1 MKSGRIESMGGLWSA
16 RLAPLG
22 IAMRPSLSILLV
34 AAACAVT
41 SPASAGVKVLL
52 KTRTYAVTGET
63 GMDLVR
69 AMGRTGPMQ
78 GFMTRSI
85 AQTTYT
91 VDWSFVTRT
100 AGRACRIVRA
110 DPTLHLTYT
119 YPRTGEL
126 PPPLA
131 KRWRTFMAGTRR
143 HERVHGAIAIEMVS
157 DAARKVAGMTLADDP
172 FCRRVRADAHRRI
185 EGVKAG
191 YEARQEAFDRK
202 EHGPGGRVEK
212 LVNALIARP

>member
-1 MKSGRIESMGGLWSA
+1 M
-16 RLAPLG
+16 RLIRS
-22 IAMRPSLSILLV
+22 IAMPAMALLAMASP
-34 AAACAVT
+34 AAAA
-41 SPASAGVKVLL
+41 VKVVV
-52 KTRTYAVTGET
+52 KTKTYVVSGET
-63 GMDLVR
+63 GMDLVK

-100 AGRACRIVRA
+100 TGRACRIVRA

-119 YPRTGEL
+119 YPKTGEL

-143 HERVHGAIAIEMVS
+143 HERVHGAIAIDMVS

-172 FCRRVRADAHRRI
+172 FCRRLRADAHRRI
-185 EGVKAG
+185 DGIKAG
-191 YEARQEAFDRK
+191 YEARQVAFDRR

-212 LVNALIARP
+212 LVNALIAGP

>member
-1 MKSGRIESMGGLWSA
+1 M
-16 RLAPLG
+16 RLIRS
-22 IAMRPSLSILLV
+22 IAMPAMALLV
-34 AAACAVT
+34 MALPAAAAAKVV
-41 SPASAGVKVLL
+41 VKT
-52 KTRTYAVTGET
+52 KTYAVTGET

-100 AGRACRIVRA
+100 NGRACRIVRA

-126 PPPLA
+126 LPPLA

-143 HERVHGAIAIEMVS
+143 HERTHGAIAINMVS

-172 FCRRVRADAHRRI
+172 FCRRVRADARRRI
-185 EGVKAG
+185 AGIKAG
-191 YEARQEAFDRK
+191 YEARQAAFDRK

-212 LVNALIARP
+212 LVNALIAGP